1 MKKLLA
7 FILAMMLVLS
17 MASIAVAEGTT
28 TYTIT
33 INPKDSA
40 VHTYEV
46 YQIFT
51 GDVATKMV
59 GEGENAKPVTYL
71 ANIDW
76 GINSKHTEAQNANVE
91 AETLAAKA
99 AATADDVKVYCDFTT
114 TPIATITKTDA
125 GYVSAPLAPGYY
137 LIKDKDGSLK
147 DAQGEEMDGAYTT
160 LLVQVLSKNI
170 SVTAKSAKPT
180 VDKQVCDET
189 SDAEAGHTNGWG
201 ESADHN
207 LFEEFQFKLIAK
219 LPGGAD
225 YDVYS
230 KPNSNYIVE
239 FTDTMSTGVTFVK
252 IDSVT
257 VGGTELTAGQ
267 YTCTAYTG
275 QTGNGT
281 DNWTLKIEGVETYAT
296 LTNPTTI
303 EVLYTAYL
311 NEEAQVFNAS
321 ATGTTNRNSVFLR
334 YSNNPNVAGDMGKTP
349 EDHVWLFTYVVN
361 NTKYANSI
369 GEDNKLAGAGFTLYT
384 DKDCTKVVKLLKSE
398 TESGLYMVHGDE
410 KPIPDGYVTVDNN
423 EMVTG
428 ADGKFN
434 IKGLDCGT
442 YYLRETTTPD
452 GYNTLSDQ
460 TIIISATHKEEP
472 TGESARMELNDESSN
487 MNNNIVNKSGA
498 TLPETGGIGT
508 TIFYVLG
515 GVMFAGA
522 ALMLVVRRKAEADEN

>member
-40 VHTYEV
+40 EHTYEV

-76 GINSKHTEAQNANVE
+76 GINSKHTDPQNANEE
-91 AETLAAKA
+91 AEKLAAKA
-99 AATADDVKVYCDFTT
+99 GATADDVKVYCDFTT

-147 DAQGEEMDGAYTT
+147 DDQGKEMDGAYTT

-180 VDKQVCDET
+180 VDKQVWDET

-225 YDVYS
+225 YADYS
-230 KPNSNYIVE
+230 KSNYIVE

-267 YTCTAYTG
+267 YNCTAYNG
-275 QTGNGT
+275 QKGNGT
-281 DNWTLKIEGVETYAT
+281 DNWKLRIENVQRYAT
-296 LTNPTTI
+296 LTNSTTI

-321 ATGTTNRNSVFLR
+321 AGATTNKNSVFLR
-334 YSNNPNVAGDMGKTP
+334 YSNNPNVAGDMGMTT

-369 GEDNKLAGAGFTLYT
+369 GKDNKLAGAGFTLYT
-384 DKDCTKVVKLLKSE
+384 DEECTKVVKLLKST
-398 TESGLYMVHGDE
+398 TESGLYMVYGNQE
-410 KPIPDGYVTVDNN
+410 SIPDGYEAVENN

-452 GYNTLSDQ
+452 GYNTLANQ
-460 TIIISATHKEEP
+460 MVIITATHKEKS
-472 TGESARMELNDESSN
+472 TGDDAEMTLTDSN
-487 MNNNIVNKSGA
+487 MNNDIVNKSGA